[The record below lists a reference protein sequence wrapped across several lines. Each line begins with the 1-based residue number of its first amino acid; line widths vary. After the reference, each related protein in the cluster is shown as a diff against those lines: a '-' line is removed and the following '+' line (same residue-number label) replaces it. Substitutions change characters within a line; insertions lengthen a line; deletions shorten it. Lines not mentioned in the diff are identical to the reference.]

1 MKKRKWNVKL
11 LAIFPVMILLGFL
24 YLYFTGFAYPGK
36 VTISQAY
43 SFKEGEDGRRYLLDQ
58 GHERLLCMDQQ
69 NKLLYSIENP
79 QDDQKQTL
87 YIDDFCADESG
98 NLYLQASCW
107 DGMHLSEEI
116 ILSYDSHGRNQ
127 KVVRQ
132 WDYSSEW
139 VYKHRIYGLSLQHGK
154 LQYVILN
161 KDQIEVERDQKTELN
176 YSDAETRI
184 SDCVFFEDSLF
195 VLDKDGKIY
204 KAENVAQQTEV
215 REIFDVNQCEYS
227 DGIPYRLGISSAGEL
242 FYTDI
247 RNRMVMLVRS
257 DNTAVTIVEDT
268 DTLTVFPG
276 KENADMIFLTGA
288 ESGEIWQMDGTKLDV
303 LTEIHTEI
311 IPEVLWIIS
320 AGLLCTG
327 AMGCIYFLLMLIR
340 KYAYV
345 LSGTKRL
352 GLLIGAMLILV
363 AATVSG
369 MLLREFRSSY
379 KGKVEEQIEIAAYME
394 AEQLKN
400 EDISSIK
407 TAADY
412 DGKAFQN
419 VSRIMTESFPTD
431 IEFYQNIYCN
441 ILVLDEQ
448 KEAYAVV
455 YLDQSIGNYFPL
467 DEVETEEVQQV
478 YETGKA
484 VWNKGKD
491 DIAGTYTYIKVPV
504 KNASGEVTGVV
515 AVGTELI
522 VLDQILTDIIKS
534 IVAVLAVLVLLFCIF
549 FEEVLAFL
557 EDKRKFQ
564 EREKQESGIFP
575 CHWIRLIIFG
585 VFAAYNMTASFLPVY
600 LMRYVQNAHF
610 HNTELAA
617 SLPVTINIFVVGV
630 TSLICQKLTVKLG
643 IRKLAILSGLCSF
656 AGNLM
661 LFTAPS
667 YILIVVGLIL
677 DGIGVGFMTNAV
689 YILISRIVDPQSRM
703 EGLAVYNSAYL
714 AGLNFGIMLGSLLA
728 VQFGQRNVFIFVS
741 TTWVLLVVVIIAIGA
756 MLDRDSAE
764 EEEENE
770 TSGKIGAGKFLAD
783 KAVSS
788 FFVLIQNPY
797 IIFGSFVF
805 YYVPLFCDNA
815 GFSELTATLL
825 LLLYAEIPV
834 ILGNKMTQW
843 AIEKMKYSS
852 MYLSCGLNVLALLAF
867 LIYPKL
873 PGMIL
878 TLILMGISAC
888 FGKPVQ
894 QMYFLDLES
903 VKEYGE
909 DKSIGIYNFTENIG
923 ESLGPVV
930 MGQIMFISP
939 LARGVLPLCM
949 IVTGMGGLY
958 YLINR
963 KK

>member
-1 MKKRKWNVKL
+1 MITSLRNILENKHTLIEETSYCAGQKELFDYPIVSGDFYEITGDNPGEKEIRFKNTVDVSVFQRIARKVPELSEVKFPDREQTPYFTANLSKLQEALEQNRPVAVEGGPCLFGAHEVEVEVMLQDGDTCIFDYCTGKRYGEST
-11 LAIFPVMILLGFL
+11 GFL
-24 YLYFTGFAYPGK
+24 ETDME
-36 VTISQAY
+36 
-43 SFKEGEDGRRYLLDQ
+43 SFIKDHAQ
-58 GHERLLCMDQQ
+58 
-69 NKLLYSIENP
+69 SIERVIFHDKKKGLTH
-79 QDDQKQTL
+79 QEYESIL
-87 YIDDFCADESG
+87 YVFEAAEALHAVAVIPLPDMSYVKYLSAVISEMPEDKKEHILKDFRKVSWRISE
-98 NLYLQASCW
+98 LYLDLIYS
-107 DGMHLSEEI
+107 LEK
-116 ILSYDSHGRNQ
+116 SY
-127 KVVRQ
+127 
-132 WDYSSEW
+132 
-139 VYKHRIYGLSLQHGK
+139 
-154 LQYVILN
+154 
-161 KDQIEVERDQKTELN
+161 
-176 YSDAETRI
+176 
-184 SDCVFFEDSLF
+184 
-195 VLDKDGKIY
+195 
-204 KAENVAQQTEV
+204 
-215 REIFDVNQCEYS
+215 
-227 DGIPYRLGISSAGEL
+227 P
-242 FYTDI
+242 
-247 RNRMVMLVRS
+247 
-257 DNTAVTIVEDT
+257 
-268 DTLTVFPG
+268 
-276 KENADMIFLTGA
+276 
-288 ESGEIWQMDGTKLDV
+288 
-303 LTEIHTEI
+303 
-311 IPEVLWIIS
+311 
-320 AGLLCTG
+320 
-327 AMGCIYFLLMLIR
+327 
-340 KYAYV
+340 
-345 LSGTKRL
+345 
-352 GLLIGAMLILV
+352 
-363 AATVSG
+363 
-369 MLLREFRSSY
+369 
-379 KGKVEEQIEIAAYME
+379 
-394 AEQLKN
+394 
-400 EDISSIK
+400 
-407 TAADY
+407 
-412 DGKAFQN
+412 N
-419 VSRIMTESFPTD
+419 VSRIMTKSFPTD

-617 SLPVTINIFVVGV
+617 SLPVTINIFVIGV

-797 IIFGSFVF
+797 IIFGSFIF

-815 GFSELTATLL
+815 GFSELTSTLL

-843 AIEKMKYSS
+843 TIERMKNSS
-852 MYLSCGLNVLALLAF
+852 MYLACGLNVLALLVF
-867 LIYPKL
+867 LVYPKL

-878 TLILMGISAC
+878 ALILMGISAC

>member
-1 MKKRKWNVKL
+1 MKRRKWNVKL
-11 LAIFPVMILLGFL
+11 FAAFFLMILLGFFS
-24 YLYFTGFAYPGK
+24 LYFMGFSYPGK
-36 VTISQAY
+36 VTVSQAY

-69 NKLLYSIENP
+69 NKLLYTIECP
-79 QDDQKQTL
+79 KDVQKRTL
-87 YIDDFCADESG
+87 YIDDFCTDEAG

-116 ILSYDSHGRNQ
+116 ILRYDSHGRN
-127 KVVRQ
+127 KEVVRQ

-139 VYKHRIYGLSLQHGK
+139 VYKHKVYGLSFENGK
-154 LQYVILN
+154 LQYAILN
-161 KDQIEVERDQKTELN
+161 KNQIEVKRDKETEID
-176 YSDAETRI
+176 YESAETRLN
-184 SDCVFFEDSLF
+184 DCVFSGNSLF
-195 VLDKDGKIY
+195 LLDKNGKIY
-204 KAENVAQQTEV
+204 KIENVERQAEV
-215 REIFDVNQCEYS
+215 TEIFDVNQCDYS
-227 DGIPYRLGISSAGEL
+227 DGIPYRLGVSEDEKL

-247 RNRMVMLVRS
+247 RNRRVMLVQA
-257 DNTAVTIVEDT
+257 DNTALPVVENT
-268 DTLTVFPG
+268 DTLTVSTG
-276 KENADMIFLTGA
+276 KEDTNMIFLTNA
-288 ESGEIWQMDGTKLDV
+288 ESGEIWKTDGTGPET
-303 LTEIHTEI
+303 LTVIHTEI
-311 IPEVLWIIS
+311 LPVVVWIIS
-320 AGLLCTG
+320 AGLICAG
-327 AMGCIYFLLMLIR
+327 VVGCVYFLSMLVR

-345 LSGTKRL
+345 LSGTRRL
-352 GLLIGAMLILV
+352 GLMIGVMLILV

-369 MLLREFRSSY
+369 MLLREFRNSY
-379 KGKVEEQIEIAAYME
+379 KEKVEEQIEIVAYME

-400 EDISSIK
+400 KDISSIR

-412 DGKAFQN
+412 DGETYQD
-419 VSRIMTESFPTD
+419 VSRIMEESLPTD

-441 ILVLDEQ
+441 ILVMDEQ
-448 KEAYAVV
+448 KEAYAVA
-455 YLDQSIGNYFPL
+455 YLDQSIGSYFPL
-467 DEVETEEVQQV
+467 DEVETREVQQV

-491 DIAGTYTYIKVPV
+491 DIAGSYTYIKVPI
-504 KNASGEVTGVV
+504 KNESGEITGVV

-522 VLDQILTDIIKS
+522 VLNQILTDIIKG
-534 IVAVLAVLVLLFCIF
+534 IVAVLAVLILLFGIF

-557 EDKRKFQ
+557 EDKRKYQ
-564 EREKQESGIFP
+564 EREKKENGIFP

-617 SLPVTINIFVVGV
+617 SLPVTINIFVIGV

-643 IRKLAILSGLCSF
+643 IRKLAVLSGLCSF

-661 LFTAPS
+661 LFIAPS
-667 YILIVVGLIL
+667 YVLIVTGLIL

-689 YILISRIVDPQSRM
+689 YILISRIVNPQSRM
-703 EGLAVYNSAYL
+703 EGLAIYNSAYL
-714 AGLNFGIMLGSLLA
+714 AGINFGIMLGSLLA

-741 TTWVLLVVVIIAIGA
+741 TTWILLVAVIISVGA
-756 MLDRDSAE
+756 MLERDTAKE
-764 EEEENE
+764 GKKNE
-770 TSGKIGAGKFLAD
+770 YSGKISAGKFLSD

-805 YYVPLFCDNA
+805 YFVPLFCDNE

-834 ILGNKMTQW
+834 ILGNRITQW
-843 AIEKMKYSS
+843 AIEKIKYSS
-852 MYLSCGLNVLALLAF
+852 MYLAVGLNVLALLVF
-867 LIYPKL
+867 VCYPKL

-878 TLILMGISAC
+878 ALIVMGISAC
-888 FGKPVQ
+888 FGKTAQ
-894 QMYFLDLES
+894 QMYFLDLKS

-930 MGQIMFISP
+930 LGQIMFISP
-939 LARGVLPLCM
+939 LAKGVLPLCM
-949 IVTGMGGLY
+949 IVTGMGGIY